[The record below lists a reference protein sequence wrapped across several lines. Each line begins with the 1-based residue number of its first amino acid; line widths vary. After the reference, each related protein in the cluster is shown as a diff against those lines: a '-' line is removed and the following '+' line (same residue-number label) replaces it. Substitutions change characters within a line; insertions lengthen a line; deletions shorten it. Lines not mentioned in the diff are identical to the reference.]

1 MADKL
6 DTTDVLERAGVPVN
20 PDDPDVIL
28 AGIRVFG
35 LAPDQSDLRILGEA
49 IETLKRERD
58 AYRDKIWDAPMPGSY
73 EDREATGWI
82 RFADH
87 CEVVAA
93 HAAAHRKDVETLK
106 SRLEKAGQIIRGLVA
121 KAEGANGSAGEAG
134 DFLSGAE
141 TEAHGQG
148 DMRGAAPTIPP
159 SG

>member
-28 AGIRVFG
+28 AGIRIFG
-35 LAPDQSDLRILGEA
+35 LAPDQSDLRTLGEA

-58 AYRDKIWDAPMPGSY
+58 KYRDKIWDAPILGSD
-73 EDREATGWI
+73 EDREAMGWI

-106 SRLEKAGQIIRGLVA
+106 SRLEKARQIISGLMA
-121 KAEGANGSAGEAG
+121 KAEQTSGDATRAGEFLAG
-134 DFLSGAE
+134 
-141 TEAHGQG
+141 
-148 DMRGAAPTIPP
+148 R
-159 SG
+159 